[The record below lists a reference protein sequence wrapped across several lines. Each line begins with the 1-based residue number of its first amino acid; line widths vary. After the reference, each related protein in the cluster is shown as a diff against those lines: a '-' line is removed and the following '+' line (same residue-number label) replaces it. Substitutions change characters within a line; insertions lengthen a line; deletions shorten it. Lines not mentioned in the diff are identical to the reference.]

1 MFVIVHNNYVVLGP
15 MRWNRFRFQNFLK
28 EELEF
33 ITELPSNN
41 DAENAIFLS
50 DEIKI
55 LAIQTTSNP
64 TYNPKI
70 EMLHGPMWEFT
81 DSVAISSY
89 EVQPIAIDAVKNML
103 KEQVASERYSRE
115 ITTVDVTINNT
126 VYKFSTSRDTRNV
139 IQNALTASTSSFN
152 WKMDRDTWV
161 TLTNTELQAILD
173 AITVHV
179 QSCFDWE
186 YSTIAAIDACTTSAE
201 LDAIVIVEP
210 KNTRPELI

>member
-15 MRWNRFRFQNFLK
+15 MRWNRYRFENFLT
-28 EELEF
+28 EELEV
-33 ITELPSNN
+33 TYELPTNN
-41 DAENAIFLS
+41 NSEIAITVS

-55 LAIQTTSNP
+55 LPVQTTQNP
-64 TYNPKI
+64 AYNPKI
-70 EMLHGPMWEFT
+70 EMLHGPIWEFT
-81 DSVAISSY
+81 DSAAISSY
-89 EVQPIAIDAVKNML
+89 EVHPIAIDAVKNTL
-103 KEQVASERYSRE
+103 KDQVATERYNRE
-115 ITTVDVTINNT
+115 ITTVDVTINDT

-186 YSTIAAIDACTTSAE
+186 YSTIAAINACTTSAE
-201 LDAIVIVEP
+201 LDAVVISEKKP
-210 KNTRPELI
+210 STPELM

>member
-15 MRWNRFRFQNFLK
+15 MRWNRYRFQNFLI
-28 EELEF
+28 EELEVAF
-33 ITELPSNN
+33 DLADRN
-41 DAENAIFLS
+41 DAETAITVS

-55 LAIQTTSNP
+55 LPVQTTLNP
-64 TYNPKI
+64 AYNPKI

-81 DSVAISSY
+81 DSAAISSY
-89 EVQPIAIDAVKNML
+89 EVQPIAIEAVKNML
-103 KEQVASERYSRE
+103 KEQVATERYSRE
-115 ITTVDVTINNT
+115 ITTVDVTINDT

-186 YSTIAAIDACTTSAE
+186 YSTIAAINACTTSAE

-210 KNTRPELI
+210 KSPVPELT

>member
-1 MFVIVHNNYVVLGP
+1 MFVIVHNNSVVLGP

-33 ITELPSNN
+33 ISELPTNN
-41 DAENAIFLS
+41 AEAAITVS

-55 LAIQTTSNP
+55 LPVQNTSNP
-64 TYNPKI
+64 AYNPKI
-70 EMLHGPMWEFT
+70 EMLYGPIWEFT
-81 DSVAISSY
+81 DSAAISSY
-89 EVQPIAIDAVKNML
+89 EVQSIAIDALKNML
-103 KEQVASERYSRE
+103 KEQVAAERYSRE
-115 ITTVDVTINNT
+115 ISTVDVTINDT

-179 QSCFDWE
+179 QTCFDWE
-186 YSTIAAIDACTTSAE
+186 YSTIAAIDVCTTSVE

-210 KNTRPELI
+210 KNTGPELI

>member
-1 MFVIVHNNYVVLGP
+1 
-15 MRWNRFRFQNFLK
+15 MRWNRYRFENFLI
-28 EELEF
+28 EELEVAF
-33 ITELPSNN
+33 NLADRN
-41 DAENAIFLS
+41 DTGIAVTVS

-55 LAIQTTSNP
+55 LPIQTTSDP
-64 TYNPKI
+64 AYNPKI
-70 EMLHGPMWEFT
+70 EMLHGPIWEFT

-103 KEQVASERYSRE
+103 KEHVASERYSRE
-115 ITTVDVTINNT
+115 IATVDVNINDT

-173 AITVHV
+173 AIAVHV

-186 YSTIAAIDACTTSAE
+186 YSTIAAIDACTTAAE
-201 LDAIVIVEP
+201 LDAIVISEKTP
-210 KNTRPELI
+210 LTSDLRPELT

>member
-1 MFVIVHNNYVVLGP
+1 
-15 MRWNRFRFQNFLK
+15 MRWNRYRFENFLT
-28 EELEF
+28 EELEV
-33 ITELPSNN
+33 TYELPTNN
-41 DAENAIFLS
+41 NSEIAITVS

-55 LAIQTTSNP
+55 LPVQTTQNP
-64 TYNPKI
+64 AYNPKI
-70 EMLHGPMWEFT
+70 EMLHGPIWEFT
-81 DSVAISSY
+81 DSAAISSY
-89 EVQPIAIDAVKNML
+89 EVHPIAIDAVKNTL
-103 KEQVASERYSRE
+103 KDQVATERYNRE
-115 ITTVDVTINNT
+115 ITTVDVTINDT

-186 YSTIAAIDACTTSAE
+186 YSTIAAINACTTSAE
-201 LDAIVIVEP
+201 LDAVVISEKKP
-210 KNTRPELI
+210 STPELM